1 MTEPTACRSPKSIFP
16 TLSLGVLVL
25 FWSLTISTVT
35 AEGGTIEEVIVVAKP
50 IKASQLSSIEAKR
63 NSVNLVDV
71 VSADAIG
78 RFPDTNLA
86 DSLGRLPGVSVERD
100 QGRARYLNFRGAP
113 RRYTA
118 IAFDGIDIPGTENG
132 RIPRFDSY
140 PSVITSQILA
150 NKAITADMT
159 GEAVAGYI
167 DIRTFSPS
175 DIEGISGSFDYGFGE
190 QDLGVGDVD
199 RYSGRL
205 SFSNDRFGI
214 LVFASETGN
223 EQVTTNLDDM
233 DSTFVD
239 GGVIPSTI
247 RTNNYLVDYSNEAS
261 GATGEFYFGSGGR
274 IFYKYL
280 DTEFLDFEERNQWQ
294 IDLRGIENPT
304 PNTGYAPD
312 ARGNR
317 ALEYGKY
324 NNTTEVHTLG
334 TDVPIANWNVEV
346 RVSDIELKSEYWLPL
361 PYMSWSDG
369 VTYDVTDP
377 SDPVFTF
384 DTPLADLQ
392 YAPIFSVID
401 FVNYWGRTNTENQQF
416 KFDADTS
423 NALGAFKLGAKF
435 DQREALGGSAANYGL
450 LAQYGLSREAVKGY
464 EQPDRLWF
472 TDVRNPIGGFYTDN
486 KGLFDALVA
495 GGVVFPGLEDADS
508 DGLVTV
514 DEEIVSLYAM
524 QTIFTDFGSVIL
536 GLRFEDTDFRTVG
549 WQLDAQGEEV
559 PLTISESYSNWLPS
573 AHVNYDLNEE
583 TKLRASIT
591 TAVSRPGYNEARASA
606 GISPVNQSVSGGN
619 PYLEPEESW
628 GLDLA
633 YEWYFGEASIFAVSA
648 FYREVDNV
656 IVAGSTT
663 VDGSVYSPAA
673 QPGEQW
679 TLTGSANGRDGEL
692 KGIELNFI
700 DRLDNYMT
708 GPFSGFG
715 VELNL
720 AAIDSSFT
728 APDGNEYSLPGT
740 SDLTYNAS
748 LFYEQYNV
756 SIRLNYRYR
765 DSWLDTTEA
774 DVGDGNYWDEQ
785 ERVELSLRY
794 DLEELTGYKAIVYA
808 DLMNLSDYED
818 VRYTGNT
825 RNPNQIETYGSRYV
839 LGIRASF

>member
-1 MTEPTACRSPKSIFP
+1 MTEPTACRSPKSTFP
-16 TLSLGVLVL
+16 ALSLGVLVL

-78 RFPDTNLA
+78 RFSDTNLA

-190 QDLGVGDVD
+190 QDLGGGDVD

-205 SFSNDRFGI
+205 SFSNDRFGV
-214 LVFASETGN
+214 LVFASETRN

-233 DSTFVD
+233 DSTYVD

-334 TDVPIANWNVEV
+334 TDFPVANWKVEV

-361 PYMSWSDG
+361 PYMGWSDG

-392 YAPIFSVID
+392 YDPIFSVID
-401 FVNYWGRTNTENQQF
+401 FVNFWGRTNTENQQF

-435 DQREALGGSAANYGL
+435 DQREALGGSAANFGL

-524 QTIFTDFGSVIL
+524 QTIFTNFGSVIL

-559 PLTISESYSNWLPS
+559 PLTVSESYSNWLPS

-720 AAIDSSFT
+720 AAIDSSFI

>member
-1 MTEPTACRSPKSIFP
+1 MEE
-16 TLSLGVLVL
+16 VLV
-25 FWSLTISTVT
+25 T
-35 AEGGTIEEVIVVAKP
+35 AKP

-167 DIRTFSPS
+167 DIKTFSPS
-175 DIEGISGSFDYGFGE
+175 DIEGFSASFDYGFGE
-190 QDLGVGDVD
+190 QDLGGGDVD

-205 SFSNDRFGI
+205 SFSNDMFGI

-223 EQVTTNLDDM
+223 RQVTTNLDDM
-233 DSTFVD
+233 DWTYTE
-239 GGVIPSTI
+239 GGIIPSRI
-247 RTNNYLVDYSNEAS
+247 RTNNYFVDYSNEAS
-261 GATGEFYFGSGGR
+261 GLTGEFYFGSGGR

-294 IDLRGIENPT
+294 IDLRRIENPT

-324 NNTTEVHTLG
+324 NNTTEVHTIG
-334 TDVPIANWNVEV
+334 TDFLAANWNVEI
-346 RVSDIELKSEYWLPL
+346 RVSDIELKSELWLPL

-369 VTYDVTDP
+369 VTYDVSDP
-377 SDPVFTF
+377 SDPFFTF
-384 DTPLADLQ
+384 DTPLAELQ
-392 YAPIFSVID
+392 YDPIFAVFD
-401 FVNYWGRTNTENQQF
+401 FLNYWSRTNTENQQY
-416 KFDADTS
+416 KVDADTS
-423 NALGAFKLGAKF
+423 NALGEFKLGAKF
-435 DQREALGGSAANYGL
+435 DQREALGGNGTNWGL
-450 LAQYGLSREAVKGY
+450 LGQYGLSREAIKGY

-472 TDVRNPIGGFYTDN
+472 TDVRNPVGGFYTDN

-508 DGLVTV
+508 DALVTV
-514 DEEIVSLYAM
+514 DEEIISLYAM
-524 QTIFTDFGSVIL
+524 QTIDTDFGNVIL
-536 GLRFEDTDFRTVG
+536 GLRYEDTDFRTVG
-549 WQLDAQGEEV
+549 WQLNSQGEEV
-559 PLTISESYSNWLPS
+559 PLTISKSYSNWLPS
-573 AHVNYDLNEE
+573 AHLNYDLNED

-606 GISPVNQSVSGGN
+606 SISPVNQSVSGGN

-679 TLTGSANGRDGEL
+679 SLTGSANGSDGEL

-700 DRLDNYMT
+700 DRLDNYVT
-708 GPFSGFG
+708 GPLSGFG
-715 VELNL
+715 LELNL
-720 AAIDSSFT
+720 AAIDSSFK

-748 LFYEQYNV
+748 LFYEKYNF

-765 DSWLDTTEA
+765 DFWLDTTEA

-785 ERVELSLRY
+785 ERLELSLRY
-794 DLEELTGYKAIVYA
+794 DLEEVTGFKAIVYA

-818 VRYTGNT
+818 VRYTGNA

-839 LGIRASF
+839 MGIRASF

>member
-1 MTEPTACRSPKSIFP
+1 MNQLTGHRISESFTQHA
-16 TLSLGVLVL
+16 VLVL
-25 FWSLTISTVT
+25 GTLASILVPQAAWT
-35 AEGGTIEEVIVVAKP
+35 EGGQIEEVVVVAKP

-63 NSVNLVDV
+63 NSDNLVDV

-167 DIRTFSPS
+167 DIKTFSPS
-175 DIEGISGSFDYGFGE
+175 DVEGFSGSFDYGFGE
-190 QDLGVGDVD
+190 QDLGGGDVD
-199 RYSGRL
+199 RYSGRI
-205 SFSNDRFGI
+205 SYSNDAFGI
-214 LVFASETGN
+214 LVFASETSN

-233 DSTFVD
+233 DWTYTE
-239 GGVIPSTI
+239 GGIIPSRI
-247 RTNNYLVDYSNEAS
+247 RTNNYFVDYGNEAS
-261 GATGEFYFGSGGR
+261 GVTGEFYFGDGGR

-294 IDLRGIENPT
+294 IDLRRIENPT

-324 NNTTEVHTLG
+324 NNTTEVQTLG
-334 TDVPIANWNVEV
+334 TDFFIENWNVEI
-346 RVSDIELKSEYWLPL
+346 RASDIELKSETWLPL

-369 VTYDVTDP
+369 VTYDVSEP
-377 SDPVFTF
+377 SDPFFTF

-392 YAPIFSVID
+392 YDPIFAVFD
-401 FVNYWGRTNTENQQF
+401 FLNYWGRTNTENQQY

-423 NALGAFKLGAKF
+423 NALGTLKLGAKF
-435 DQREALGGSAANYGL
+435 DQREALGGSAVQYQT
-450 LAQYGLSREAVKGY
+450 LAQYGLSREAIKDY
-464 EQPDRLWF
+464 EQPERLWF

-486 KGLFDALVA
+486 KSIFDALVA
-495 GGVVFPGLEDADS
+495 GGVVFPGLEEADS
-508 DGLVTV
+508 DGLVTI

-524 QTIFTDFGSVIL
+524 QTIDTDFGSVIL
-536 GLRFEDTDFRTVG
+536 GLRFEDTDFSTVG
-549 WQLDAQGEEV
+549 WQLDAEGEEI
-559 PLTISESYSNWLPS
+559 PLSISKSYSNWLPS
-573 AHVNYDLNEE
+573 AHVNYDLNED

-606 GISPVNQSVSGGN
+606 GINPVNQSVAGGN
-619 PYLEPEESW
+619 PYLDPEESW

-633 YEWYFGEASIFAVSA
+633 YEWYFGEASILAVSA

-679 TLTGSANGRDGEL
+679 TLSGSANGKNGEL
-692 KGIELNFI
+692 TGIEFNFI
-700 DRLDNYMT
+700 DRLDHYMT
-708 GPFSGFG
+708 GPLSGFG

-748 LFYEQYNV
+748 IFYEQYNF

-785 ERVELSLRY
+785 ERVELSMRY

-808 DLMNLSDYED
+808 DFMNLSDYED
-818 VRYTGNT
+818 VRYTGNV
-825 RNPNQIETYGSRYV
+825 RNPNQIETYGSRYT